1 MASCILPLSEHL
13 SPGCGRCG
21 VFTESWMRVGN
32 ANVQKN
38 WERIQRAALCIL
50 GDLLIRFFASLR
62 GHGVSQ
68 FPPHW

>member
-1 MASCILPLSEHL
+1 M
-13 SPGCGRCG
+13 
-21 VFTESWMRVGN
+21 FTESWMRVGN